1 MAFLAKPLL
10 AGLLLLAGMGGG
22 VIAGAAMVDPV
33 LASRLPTGLTYVRL
47 IIAALVALTLGM
59 LLVAF

>member
-1 MAFLAKPLL
+1 
-10 AGLLLLAGMGGG
+10 
-22 VIAGAAMVDPV
+22 MVDPV